1 MTLKEVC
8 AKLDFQVMA
17 GTTGLGREVTGGYA
31 SDLLSDVIA
40 NAREGDIWVTL
51 HRHPNIVAVAV
62 SGDLAG
68 IALVGGRE
76 PEASTLEKAEKEGVP
91 ILVSSLPTFELVAKL
106 HGMGISG
113 KR

>member
-1 MTLKEVC
+1 MTLDEVRTT
-8 AKLDFQVMA
+8 LDLQVKA
-17 GTTGLGREVTGGYA
+17 GSAGLDREVTGGYA

-40 NAREGDIWVTL
+40 NAREGDVWVTL

-62 SGDLAG
+62 SGGLAG
-68 IALVGGRE
+68 IVLVGARE
-76 PEASTLEKAEKEGVP
+76 PEESTLDKAEKEGVP

-113 KR
+113 ER

>member
-1 MTLKEVC
+1 MTLNEVC
-8 AKLDFQVMA
+8 SELDLKVKS
-17 GTTGLGREVTGGYA
+17 GSSGLDREVTGGYA

-62 SGDLAG
+62 SGALAG

-76 PEASTLEKAEKEGVP
+76 PEESTLEKAEKEGVP
-91 ILVSSLPTFELVAKL
+91 ILMSSLPTFELGAKL

>member
-1 MTLKEVC
+1 MTLKELC
-8 AKLDFQVMA
+8 AKLGFQVKA
-17 GTTGLGREVTGGYA
+17 GSAGLGREVTGGYA

-62 SGDLAG
+62 SGGLAG

-76 PEASTLEKAEKEGVP
+76 PEESTLEKAEREGVP

-113 KR
+113 QR